1 MYYFNG
7 ENISNINI
15 KWENVWL
22 DVRCEKS
29 FEFE

>member
-7 ENISNINI
+7 ENNINI

-29 FEFE
+29 FEFY